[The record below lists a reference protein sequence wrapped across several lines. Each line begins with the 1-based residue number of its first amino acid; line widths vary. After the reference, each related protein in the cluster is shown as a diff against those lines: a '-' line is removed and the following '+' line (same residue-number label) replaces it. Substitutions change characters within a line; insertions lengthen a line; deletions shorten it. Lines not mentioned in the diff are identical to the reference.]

1 MRWMASVWRRR
12 KSSNCFVHQIA
23 TLKRHA
29 VALPRATPAQV
40 RGHDKE
46 LIEAMYARLRSGDAG
61 DLAKLDRKKARG
73 ELRKLVGL
81 IQDRLAD
88 LSNEYGESYFR
99 LVSRR
104 RAGAAPRTRAPKEG
118 EGTA

>member
-1 MRWMASVWRRR
+1 
-12 KSSNCFVHQIA
+12 
-23 TLKRHA
+23 
-29 VALPRATPAQV
+29 
-40 RGHDKE
+40 
-46 LIEAMYARLRSGDAG
+46 MYARLRSGDAG